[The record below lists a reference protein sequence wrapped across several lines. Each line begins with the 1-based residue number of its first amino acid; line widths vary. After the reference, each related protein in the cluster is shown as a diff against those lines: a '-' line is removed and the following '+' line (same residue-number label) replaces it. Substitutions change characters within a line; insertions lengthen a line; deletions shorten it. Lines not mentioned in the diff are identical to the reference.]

1 MLIHPKHQFIQRQT
15 GLICNELLFGDR
27 LIRVLYS
34 SMRERAPIVFKALTS
49 GLASE
54 MLGMICF
61 EKPLERLCTRNFM
74 DGQIDFSECVEPREF
89 YNTQKKVFQRQI
101 RYWEKR
107 PMSERDDEVVSPA
120 DSRVIVGTQNEI
132 SALFVKEKFFSF
144 EELLGHDKTQWN
156 LAFMSGEFVICRLTP
171 EKYHYNHTPV
181 SGEVVDFYEV
191 SGSYHSCNPTALVE
205 MVTPISKNRRVVTI
219 IDTDVEHGTKIGLV
233 AMIEVV
239 ALMVGDIVQEYCEDR
254 YQNPKPI
261 NKGLFLKK
269 GVPKSLFRPGSSTLV
284 LLFQRGQIYFM
295 DDLIRNRFRPGVE
308 SRFSLGFGQALAET
322 DLDVRSPIARKR
334 PND

>member
-1 MLIHPKHQFIQRQT
+1 
-15 GLICNELLFGDR
+15 
-27 LIRVLYS
+27 
-34 SMRERAPIVFKALTS
+34 
-49 GLASE
+49 
-54 MLGMICF
+54 
-61 EKPLERLCTRNFM
+61 
-74 DGQIDFSECVEPREF
+74 
-89 YNTQKKVFQRQI
+89 
-101 RYWEKR
+101 
-107 PMSERDDEVVSPA
+107 MSERDDEVVSPA